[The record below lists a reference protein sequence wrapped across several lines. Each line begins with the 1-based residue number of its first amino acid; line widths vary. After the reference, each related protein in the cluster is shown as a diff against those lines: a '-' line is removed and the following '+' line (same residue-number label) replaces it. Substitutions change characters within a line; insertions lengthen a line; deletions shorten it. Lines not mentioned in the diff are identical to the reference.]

1 VDIQLIREMA
11 VYIIPLVV
19 GLIAGALLHKASS
32 ERKVSSAKARAKDII
47 AQADKEA
54 QAKKKEAILE
64 AKEELYREKADVE
77 RELRE
82 KRQEI
87 QKVERRLDAREEN
100 LDKKT
105 EQMEQRQK
113 ELVRKEK
120 KAVEREERL
129 QELETDYKQLVE
141 KEMAH
146 LENISQM
153 TASEAKEEL
162 ISRMESQAR
171 AEASGRLKRIEE
183 EIRQTAKIK
192 AQEIVSYS
200 IQKCA
205 SEHVAETTVSVVDL
219 PNDEM
224 KGRIIGREGR
234 NIRALEIATG
244 VDLIIDDTPEAIILS
259 AFDPFKRE
267 IARRALER
275 LMSDGRIHPGRIE
288 DVVNKVKK
296 EMNGI
301 IKEEGE
307 QAAFDVGVEG
317 LHAEVIKLLGKL
329 KYRSSY
335 SQNVLFH
342 SKEVA
347 NLCGAMAAEL
357 GDDVQIAKRAGLL
370 HDIGKAVDQQT
381 EGSHTQIGVDLAK
394 RYNEPKIVVEAIAAH
409 HQDVEANSV
418 VAVLLQAADTLSAAR
433 PGARREMLETYIK
446 RLQSLEEIA
455 DSFKGVDKA
464 YAIQAG
470 REIRVIVTPEQVKDH
485 EVGYLAM
492 DIAKKIEDE
501 LAYPGEIRVTV
512 IRETRAVQFAK

>member
-1 VDIQLIREMA
+1 MDLQLAREIA
-11 VYIIPLVV
+11 VYVVPLVV
-19 GLIAGALLHKASS
+19 GIIVGGLLRKSTFEKKISS
-32 ERKVSSAKARAKDII
+32 VKVQAKNII
-47 AQADKEA
+47 AQAEKEA
-54 QAKKKEAILE
+54 QASKKEAILE
-64 AKEELYREKADVE
+64 AKDEVYREKADVE
-77 RELRE
+77 RELKE
-82 KRQEI
+82 KRQEV
-87 QKVERRLDAREEN
+87 QKIVNRLDQREEN
-100 LDKKT
+100 LEKKT
-105 EQMEQRQK
+105 GLMDERDK
-113 ELVRKEK
+113 ELTRKERK
-120 KAVEREERL
+120 VDEHEIRL
-129 QELETDYKQLVE
+129 QELESDYNELAE
-141 KEMAH
+141 KEMAL
-146 LENISQM
+146 LEKISQM
-153 TASEAKEEL
+153 TAAEAKKEL
-162 ISRMESQAR
+162 INRME
-171 AEASGRLKRIEE
+171 AEARTEASSRLKRIEE
-183 EIRQTAKIK
+183 EIRQTAQSK

-267 IARRALER
+267 IARRSLER

-307 QAAFDVGVEG
+307 QAAFEVGVED
-317 LHAEVIKLLGKL
+317 LHPEIIKLLGKL

-347 NLCGAMAAEL
+347 NLCSAMAAEL
-357 GDDVQIAKRAGLL
+357 GDDVQMAKRAGLL
-370 HDIGKAVDQQT
+370 HDIGKAVDQQI
-381 EGSHTQIGVDLAK
+381 EGTHTQLGVDLAK
-394 RYNEPKIVVEAIAAH
+394 HYSESAGVAEAIAAH

-446 RLQSLEEIA
+446 RLQKLEEVA

-470 REIRVIVTPEQVKDH
+470 REIRVIVMPEQIKDH
-485 EVGYLAM
+485 EVGYLAK